1 MATPALIAGPE
12 YVRNEIH
19 CTSGSVTIPKGTGS
33 SEEDRA
39 TNSRG

>member
-1 MATPALIAGPE
+1 MDTPTLIAGPE
-12 YVRNEIH
+12 YVRNAIH

-39 TNSRG
+39 TSLRG